1 MISQIYRSPSN
12 IVSTPRKRTLIKGK
26 GAKARVMEK
35 KIQAMNIVNEALIMA
50 AEEKNLINEEINIDM
65 VVCIR

>member
-1 MISQIYRSPSN
+1 
-12 IVSTPRKRTLIKGK
+12 
-26 GAKARVMEK
+26 MEK